1 MARCNV
7 CGKNVHS
14 GLVIDKECL
23 EKLKSWN
30 GRCDELFNEIKA
42 RDKIIA
48 EYDDKIERGEL
59 VEVVRCG
66 DCFYRAS
73 KKYEYDYC
81 EPGETYCNVNDRDVL
96 LNFYCG
102 YGKNKLSCTDDER
115 SGENE
120 ND

>member
-48 EYDDKIERGEL
+48 EYDDKIERGGL
-59 VEVVRCG
+59 VEVVRCK
-66 DCFYRAS
+66 DC
-73 KKYEYDYC
+73 KYWQDNNAGYPHEYC
-81 EPGETYCNVNDRDVL
+81 KWNTNETPDADDFCS
-96 LNFYCG
+96 CG
-102 YGKNKLSCTDDER
+102 ER
-115 SGENE
+115 SGKNE
-120 ND
+120 G